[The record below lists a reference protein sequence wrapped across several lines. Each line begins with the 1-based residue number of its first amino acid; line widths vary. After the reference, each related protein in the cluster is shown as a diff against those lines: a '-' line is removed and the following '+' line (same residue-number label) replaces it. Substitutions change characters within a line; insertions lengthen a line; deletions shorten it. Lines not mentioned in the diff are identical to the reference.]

1 MPIER
6 DAEEGKKFWFSV
18 NTKQTQWVAP
28 YENDTFETEDFDMGV
43 FIELFLERNILANS
57 PFVRV
62 LDKEPEDLWSNA
74 EVYLQQIEDG
84 MVPH

>member
-1 MPIER
+1 
-6 DAEEGKKFWFSV
+6 
-18 NTKQTQWVAP
+18 
-28 YENDTFETEDFDMGV
+28 MGV